1 MNFPPRIALADF
13 ALVWPQPRLAAAF
26 AEALNW
32 SYAEHRRFLGW
43 AREHTTVAQARD
55 SLLAARGA
63 FTLALGEKRY
73 FLVRGDE
80 LLGCLGLTP
89 LDGGRRYEIGYWM
102 HSLHAGQGFMSTALR
117 HFVEHRGKAGL
128 YLTTS
133 AANGPSQRLAERV
146 GFQRIRVLE
155 NDREGP
161 EGGRCATLV
170 YELPPDESR

>member
-13 ALVWPQPRLAAAF
+13 ELVWPQPRLAEAF

-63 FTLALGEKRY
+63 FTLAQGEKRY

-80 LLGCLGLTP
+80 VLGCLGLTP
-89 LDGGRRYEIGYWM
+89 LEGGRRYEIGYWT
-102 HSLHAGQGFMSTALR
+102 HSR
-117 HFVEHRGKAGL
+117 HAGL

-133 AANGPSQRLAERV
+133 AANAASQRLAERV
-146 GFQRIRVLE
+146 GFRRIRVLE

-161 EGGRCATLV
+161 EGGRCATWV
-170 YELPPDESR
+170 YELPPETK

>member
-13 ALVWPQPRLAAAF
+13 ELVWPQPRLAAAF
-26 AEALNW
+26 ADALNW

-43 AREHTTVAQARD
+43 ARERTSVAQARD

-63 FTLALGEKRY
+63 FTLAQGEKRY

-89 LDGGRRYEIGYWM
+89 LDGGRRFEIGYWL
-102 HSLHAGQGFMSTALR
+102 HSLHTGQGLMTAALR
-117 HFVEHRGKAGL
+117 YFVEQRGTAGFF
-128 YLTTS
+128 LTTS
-133 AANGPSQRLAERV
+133 AANDASQRLAERV
-146 GFQRIRVLE
+146 GFRRVRVLE

-161 EGGRCATLV
+161 DGQRCATWV
-170 YELPPDESR
+170 YELPPQVQP